1 MSDGEEPVV
10 EPTLVSL
17 HADDDWRLPAQKEY
31 LWMSSFGAHM
41 AALFV
46 ALDELL
52 PYVPAASQ
60 DFTPYLARAR
70 NHDEAID
77 KAFSFRLA
85 FLRRLNER
93 LQGAGVNEDVVVDA
107 GVAAKVSTSDGGV
120 GRLSSELLERFEAT
134 FRRGRALQLSTC
146 AGYTKRIRRDYPP
159 NANDTVLLRLH
170 PGTDIYPHELT
181 TVFGYGRNLHER
193 YELGDKLG
201 EGNYGVV
208 YKAVDRRTGAQYAC
222 KTIGKVP
229 RGKNAS
235 SSHHLLKIR
244 AEVDSMF
251 RLGSSLDAVFL
262 KDVFEDDGSVH
273 LVMEVCEGGTLME
286 SVNRKHLSEQY
297 NASLMRSVLRFL
309 AQCHSRG
316 LVYRDVKPENF
327 LFLTTD
333 FDRTLKATDFG
344 LMIRLPP
351 REGAPED
358 ASRHPCLMTGRY
370 PYWPSMDFKAPTM
383 KELFNIIAN
392 DPIDFSGLAAE
403 GVSEQGQDFL
413 KALLAKHPQDRL
425 SAAEALEHPWIKEAD
440 SDDGA
445 PLNGTVVQ
453 RLQRFAVS
461 GQLKKV
467 ILNMITMDIISGTT
481 DIFTS
486 LETTQILAPARD
498 IFMRLDQDASGD
510 VSADELLLE
519 LSREGYTVSDH
530 EVEQLMA
537 RIDADGDGRLV
548 FDELASSLLDWNQF
562 ETSAQWLRLARRAFQ
577 RLDLNGDG
585 HINLEEVI
593 SLLPSSQSQEERT
606 EAARAMIREFDEDD
620 DGNISWEE
628 FLGLLT
634 EGSTPAALDL
644 FDKRLLHTGS
654 SLGSSSDLELA
665 PPAIETNNVVSA
677 SNLKRHCDEDVL
689 MYYI

>member
-1 MSDGEEPVV
+1 M
-10 EPTLVSL
+10 
-17 HADDDWRLPAQKEY
+17 
-31 LWMSSFGAHM
+31 
-41 AALFV
+41 
-46 ALDELL
+46 
-52 PYVPAASQ
+52 
-60 DFTPYLARAR
+60 YLAPEVVGQCYRE
-70 NHDEAID
+70 EAD
-77 KAFSFRLA
+77 VYSAGVLA
-85 FLRRLNER
+85 F
-93 LQGAGVNEDVVVDA
+93 Q
-107 GVAAKVSTSDGGV
+107 
-120 GRLSSELLERFEAT
+120 
-134 FRRGRALQLSTC
+134 
-146 AGYTKRIRRDYPP
+146 
-159 NANDTVLLRLH
+159 
-170 PGTDIYPHELT
+170 
-181 TVFGYGRNLHER
+181 
-193 YELGDKLG
+193 
-201 EGNYGVV
+201 
-208 YKAVDRRTGAQYAC
+208 
-222 KTIGKVP
+222 
-229 RGKNAS
+229 
-235 SSHHLLKIR
+235 
-244 AEVDSMF
+244 
-251 RLGSSLDAVFL
+251 
-262 KDVFEDDGSVH
+262 
-273 LVMEVCEGGTLME
+273 
-286 SVNRKHLSEQY
+286 
-297 NASLMRSVLRFL
+297 
-309 AQCHSRG
+309 
-316 LVYRDVKPENF
+316 
-327 LFLTTD
+327 
-333 FDRTLKATDFG
+333 
-344 LMIRLPP
+344 
-351 REGAPED
+351 
-358 ASRHPCLMTGRY
+358 LMTGRY